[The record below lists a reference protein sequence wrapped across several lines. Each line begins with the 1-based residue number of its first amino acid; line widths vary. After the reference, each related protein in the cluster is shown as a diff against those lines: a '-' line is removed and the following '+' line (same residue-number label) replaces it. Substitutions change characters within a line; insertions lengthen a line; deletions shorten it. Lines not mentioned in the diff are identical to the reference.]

1 MPIDNQIEPPQ
12 SFMAMYVKPGR
23 DRPNAPQDVVLAR
36 YEQCEDMAS
45 ILTEHAQ
52 TLAFKENFSEAE
64 VLARCHQ
71 GLLDD
76 ASDFNER
83 EAEWVIGRLAELL
96 GWSPPELGDVSASNA

>member
-52 TLAFKENFSEAE
+52 TLAFNENFSEAE